1 MITAIICAFAAGGLI
16 ALSRQMN
23 GNLSVST
30 TALVASFWNHL
41 VGFLA
46 LTILVFIGGS
56 NFGWGQS
63 SGLADVPPHVYI
75 GGALGVIFVASGSWL
90 LRKIGAAKTA
100 LFVIGGQMIV
110 GIVIQVFQGLD
121 ISYLASAIGIGAILC
136 GTALAQQ
143 V

>member
-1 MITAIICAFAAGGLI
+1 MIIAIICAFSAGGLI
-16 ALSRQMN
+16 ALSRQVN

-46 LTILVFIGGS
+46 LSILGIIGGAY
-56 NFGWGQS
+56 FGWGQS
-63 SGLADVPPHVYI
+63 PSWTDIPAHIYI

-110 GIVIQVFQGLD
+110 GMLIQAFQGMD
-121 ISYLASAIGIGAILC
+121 ISYVVSAIGIGAILC

-143 V
+143 S

>member
-1 MITAIICAFAAGGLI
+1 MIIAIICAFAAGGLI
-16 ALSRQMN
+16 ALSRQVN

-46 LTILVFIGGS
+46 LSILVVIGGAY
-56 NFGWGQS
+56 FGWGQS
-63 SGLADVPPHVYI
+63 SSWTDIPAHIYI

-110 GIVIQVFQGLD
+110 GILIQAFQGMD
-121 ISYLASAIGIGAILC
+121 ISYVVSAIGIGAILC

-143 V
+143 G